1 MDIYNIVQS
10 SQCIIFC
17 NTIRKI
23 KWLEENLKKENFPI
37 TTIHG
42 NMTQDERKEIV
53 KDFRDGKTRILLTSD
68 LLARGIDIP
77 SVKLVIN
84 YDLPINK
91 ETYMHRIGRC
101 GRFDKKGTSI
111 SIVKSNDPQ
120 DNKIFNTMKRFYSL
134 KIKEFDPEY
143 VNKCL

>member
-1 MDIYNIVQS
+1 
-10 SQCIIFC
+10 
-17 NTIRKI
+17 
-23 KWLEENLKKENFPI
+23 
-37 TTIHG
+37 
-42 NMTQDERKEIV
+42 MTQDERKEIV

-101 GRFDKKGTSI
+101 GRFDKKGISI
-111 SIVKSNDPQ
+111 SIVKSNNPQ

-134 KIKEFDPEY
+134 KIKEFDPENI
-143 VNKCL
+143 NKYL

>member
-134 KIKEFDPEY
+134 KIREFDPEY
-143 VNKCL
+143 INECL

>member
-1 MDIYNIVQS
+1 MVR
-10 SQCIIFC
+10 
-17 NTIRKI
+17 RKF
-23 KWLEENLKKENFPI
+23 KKENFPI

-101 GRFDKKGTSI
+101 GRFDKKGISI

-143 VNKCL
+143 INECL